1 MEQSRFIVFVSER
14 EAGVFKDKDGREVS
28 YQAAIKLNVVDTTS
42 AKVQQLSIPQRYWDA
57 FVESMLAAID
67 AYKTH

>member
-1 MEQSRFIVFVSER
+1 MQQTRFIVFVSER
-14 EAGVFKDKDGREVS
+14 EAGVFRDKEGREVS